1 MSTFESSFKSLLQGV
16 SQQIPKERLPGQV
29 SSQLNMMSDPVTN
42 LRRRP
47 GAQQVFADTTF
58 TGVAYDNIQGWFT
71 DVSGTRVHV
80 LLNTDTGRLKV
91 LGEDYVVQAV
101 LEGGAYLTAAMPT
114 HVRATTIGN
123 EFFLCNVKK
132 QPVLTG
138 SSGSIDPAHAGF
150 FFIVSGSFSRAYSIT
165 VSDSVGQFTATYT
178 TPTGAGAGDAALAT
192 PEYIA
197 TQLEATLNTVSAGRW
212 TVYRTSAYVYI
223 TRIGAVTNITINA
236 STGAAYLIAS
246 KDAYVTTAGNLPEIL
261 PTAANGFICRVGSVD
276 LPQYFTYD
284 STRTA
289 WLESGSFGSPLTI
302 TNTPISLYWT
312 GSAWALST
320 TPFEGRLA
328 GDAKSNPNPAFI
340 EFGITGF
347 GTYQGRLVILA
358 GPQVCLSASANPRR
372 FYRSTVTSILDSD
385 PIGVGSAM
393 NSSAAYEYCMAFQK
407 DLLIFSSAYQA
418 LIPSGNQAITPRTAT
433 VVPTSGHE
441 VDTTSSP
448 IVMGRTMM
456 YASPRSEDFFGIME
470 LIPSPYTDSQ
480 YVSQD
485 ATPHLPKYMG
495 GRCRFSVS
503 SSVASMALFAPSGDP
518 YSLIVH
524 EYQWN
529 GDEKV
534 QQAWHTW
541 TFPYPVAIA
550 YFAFDRIVL
559 GFAAN
564 NTLILATIDPKVG
577 VLTFESMRRPFL
589 DLWTTQTITDHVV
602 TPPAWLTTFDPAVK
616 PKLKLTVMS
625 GPLAGELIGSTV
637 TGGTL
642 TTVLSHPSGS
652 AGMGIP
658 YMSSFAPSPPVI
670 RDFNEVA
677 ISTNKA
683 TILRYLMGTKNS
695 SQFDVLVTDNNSEDD
710 VEANSVGTLFW
721 SSRELEL
728 GRALFSTDA
737 VSIIPCRTNANTT
750 VLEARTDKTGE
761 MNITSLEYVMRY
773 NQKIK
778 RR

>member
-47 GAQQVFADTTF
+47 GAQMVASI
-58 TGVAYDNIQGWFT
+58 GSYPSAAYDTIQAWFT
-71 DVSGTRVHV
+71 DVSGMRVHV
-80 LLNTDTGRLKV
+80 ILNTATGRLKV
-91 LGEDYVVQAV
+91 MNEAYVVQAT
-101 LEGGAYLTAAMPT
+101 LEGGAYLTASIPT
-114 HVRATTIGN
+114 KIRATTIGN
-123 EFFLCNVKK
+123 EFFLCNVDKN
-132 QPVLTG
+132 PVKTG
-138 SSGSIDPAHAGF
+138 SSGSIDPVKAGF
-150 FFIVSGSFSRAYSIT
+150 FFIVSGSFSRAYSVT
-165 VSDSVGQFTATYT
+165 VSDTAGQFTATYT

-197 TQLEATLNTVSAGRW
+197 TQLVTALNTVSAGRW
-212 TVYRTSAYVYI
+212 NVYRVSAYVYI
-223 TRIGAVTNITINA
+223 TAISVTNITLNA
-236 STGAAYLIAS
+236 STGSAYLIAS
-246 KDAYVTTAGNLPEIL
+246 KDAYVTAAGNLPEIL
-261 PTAANGFICRVGSVD
+261 PTQANGFICRVGSVD

-289 WLESGSFGSPLTI
+289 WLESGAYGSPTSLT
-302 TNTPISLYWT
+302 NCPISLYWT
-312 GSAWALST
+312 GSAWALNT
-320 TPFEGRLA
+320 TAFEGRFA
-328 GDAKSNPNPAFI
+328 GDIKSNPDPAFI
-340 EFGITGF
+340 DYGVSGF

-407 DLLIFSSAYQA
+407 DLLLFSSAYQA

-448 IVMGRTMM
+448 IVMGRTVM
-456 YASPRSEDFFGIME
+456 YASPRSTDFFGVME

-518 YSLIVH
+518 HSLIVH

-541 TFPYPVAIA
+541 TFPYPVATA

-559 GFAAN
+559 GFAMN
-564 NTLILATIDPKVG
+564 STLIFATIDPKVG
-577 VLTFESMRRPFL
+577 VLTFDAARRPFL
-589 DLWTTQTITDHVV
+589 DLWTTQVITDHVV
-602 TPPAWLTTFDPAVK
+602 TIPAVLSTFDPTFKDKV
-616 PKLKLTVMS
+616 KLTVMT
-625 GPLAGELIGSTV
+625 GDLAGELVGSTV
-637 TGGTL
+637 TGATL
-642 TTVLSHPSGS
+642 TTVLSHPSGD
-652 AGMGIP
+652 AGLGIP
-658 YMSSFAPSPPVI
+658 YRSSFAPSPPII
-670 RDFNEVA
+670 RDSNEVA

-683 TILRYLMGTKNS
+683 TILRYLLGTKNS
-695 SQFDVLVTDNNSEDD
+695 SEFDVVVTDNNSEGAE
-710 VEANSVGTLFW
+710 EAQVVGTLYW
-721 SSRELEL
+721 SSKELEL
-728 GRALFSTDA
+728 GRALFSTDS
-737 VSIIPCRTNANTT
+737 VSIIPCRTNSNST
-750 VLEARTDKTGE
+750 VLEVTTEKTGE
-761 MNITSLEYVMRY
+761 LNITSVEYVMRY
-773 NQKIK
+773 HQKIK